1 VSQRR
6 IFRWGRCAFKF
17 RLNCWLAK
25 SALHYD
31 SEVIR
36 TVVGVV
42 GALLCL
48 SGLQAE
54 PPQVGDVSF
63 ANSGAPAA
71 QRAFLY
77 GLAQL
82 HNFEY
87 EDAARAF
94 REAQQSDPDFAIAYW
109 GEAMTKNHPVWMEQD
124 LGGARRIL
132 ERLGPT
138 SAARFAKGKTDRER
152 AYLRAIETLYGGG
165 DKNVRDLA
173 YLEEMRRI
181 HAAYPDDVDATAFY
195 GLALLG
201 SAHSGRDEVIYLRA
215 AAELEQAF
223 ATHPNHPGLAHYLI
237 HSYDDPEH
245 ARLGLPA
252 AKKYFTI
259 APATPHALH
268 MTSHIYLAAGMWD
281 EVVEANEQATRVSAE
296 RAQKAGRTPARCGHA
311 NMWLMYGYL
320 QQGRPDAARR
330 VLDGCRTAA
339 TSANGLAVASVE
351 QDPLDPDNSP
361 AGSYIQ
367 MWSRYIID
375 TEAWSDS
382 LVWEDLPLGDLTNAK
397 LTRAFVRAL
406 AAARRSDAAAL
417 KNALA
422 RVQGERQAL
431 VKVLVGRREGSDRY
445 RVRAAVLERE
455 IQALA
460 SLAENNSDE
469 AVALLRSAAADEQGT
484 PIEFGPPFVDKPA
497 YELLGDVSLAMGRAT
512 DAAADYESALKRA
525 PNRAASVT
533 GLARARSSKAPVS
546 DPPR

>member
-1 VSQRR
+1 
-6 IFRWGRCAFKF
+6 
-17 RLNCWLAK
+17 
-25 SALHYD
+25 
-31 SEVIR
+31 
-36 TVVGVV
+36 
-42 GALLCL
+42 
-48 SGLQAE
+48 
-54 PPQVGDVSF
+54 
-63 ANSGAPAA
+63 
-71 QRAFLY
+71 
-77 GLAQL
+77 
-82 HNFEY
+82 
-87 EDAARAF
+87 
-94 REAQQSDPDFAIAYW
+94 
-109 GEAMTKNHPVWMEQD
+109 M
-124 LGGARRIL
+124 
-132 ERLGPT
+132 
-138 SAARFAKGKTDRER
+138 
-152 AYLRAIETLYGGG
+152 
-165 DKNVRDLA
+165 
-173 YLEEMRRI
+173 
-181 HAAYPDDVDATAFY
+181 
-195 GLALLG
+195 
-201 SAHSGRDEVIYLRA
+201 RA

-259 APATPHALH
+259 APAAPHALH

-281 EVVEANEQATRVSAE
+281 EVVEANEQATRVSGE
-296 RAQKAGRTPARCGHA
+296 RAQKAGRTPAGCGHT

-339 TSANGLAVASVE
+339 TSANGLAVGSAE

-375 TEAWSDS
+375 TEGWSDS

-406 AAARRSDAAAL
+406 AAAHRSDAAAL
-417 KNALA
+417 KNALV
-422 RVQGERQAL
+422 RVQDQRQAL
-431 VKVLVGRREGSDRY
+431 EKALAGRREGSDFY

-460 SLAENNSDE
+460 LLAENNGDE
-469 AVALLRSAAADEQGT
+469 AVALLRDAAANEQGM

-512 DAAADYESALKRA
+512 EAAADYESALKRA
-525 PNRAASVT
+525 PNRAASVK
-533 GLARARSSKAPVS
+533 GLARARSSKGPVS
-546 DPPR
+546 DRLPPR